1 MKGNYKVSVQQL
13 IGTGYD
19 EYSEVA
25 VRRFS
30 LSKLMA
36 YGTFWVN

>member
-1 MKGNYKVSVQQL
+1 MSVLQL

-19 EYSEVA
+19 EYSELA
-25 VRRFS
+25 VRNLS

-36 YGTFWVN
+36 YATFWVN